1 MLGPQ
6 IEVYDGGDAGIGAF
20 DFITFA
26 TGQTLGILNNDYTV
40 YIRRF
45 PLRELRSISP
55 GEVRASPQ
63 SQTNT

>member
-1 MLGPQ
+1 MEMLGPQ
-6 IEVYDGGDAGIGAF
+6 IEVYYGGDAGIGAF

-45 PLRELRSISP
+45 PLRE
-55 GEVRASPQ
+55 
-63 SQTNT
+63 